1 MDLFAAHHKSGQ
13 LVERACAGT
22 GITPEDFAFVSI
34 VGRHGLLTP
43 TEISRD
49 YGLSLSTVL
58 FRANRTVELGFV
70 ERAANPADGRSF
82 FLHLTDEGTKAWVK
96 AGDNL
101 HRILV
106 DVESHLD
113 RPSAEAQQML
123 RELQAAFDAVL
134 RVPARR

>member
-58 FRANRTVELGFV
+58 FRANRTVEVVRTPVTPGMQAIAF
-70 ERAANPADGRSF
+70 NRSTGVPVIRYLSSF
-82 FLHLTDEGTKAWVK
+82 
-96 AGDNL
+96 
-101 HRILV
+101 
-106 DVESHLD
+106 
-113 RPSAEAQQML
+113 
-123 RELQAAFDAVL
+123 AV
-134 RVPARR
+134 